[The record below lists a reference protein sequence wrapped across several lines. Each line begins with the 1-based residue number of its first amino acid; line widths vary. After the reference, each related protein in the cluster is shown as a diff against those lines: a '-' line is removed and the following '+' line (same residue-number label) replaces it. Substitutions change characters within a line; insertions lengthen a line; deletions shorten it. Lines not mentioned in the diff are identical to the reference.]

1 MTPLCSQRREPQLW
15 REGQQGG
22 KTGAVFWRN
31 LIKLWACKRLLYG
44 GNSRGS
50 PSALT
55 PSQPWDPA
63 GLGRQQWGTSVQ
75 GKREGDFWHA
85 EEKLRVA
92 AAPVQL
98 EQAAAVDALPCSLRA
113 VECRQVAGTEEERRC
128 ALSTHRTAP
137 GVPQNQPLGLV
148 WEGVHR

>member
-1 MTPLCSQRREPQLW
+1 MNHSCGERGSRVERQRLFS
-15 REGQQGG
+15 GG
-22 KTGAVFWRN
+22 TSLSSGHAK
-31 LIKLWACKRLLYG
+31 LYG
-44 GNSRGS
+44 ENSRGS

-137 GVPQNQPLGLV
+137 GVPQDQPLGLV